1 MTRPTNLAN
10 ALRAIDTARS
20 EVRRAADLLD
30 ADHDVGPLLAL
41 SVADGDLR
49 EIYRTLVTPV
59 RDALA
64 DAIRAASP
72 AARSRIAAFAAYVRD
87 GVEPREAARMARDG
101 T

>member
-20 EVRRAADLLD
+20 ELRRAADLLD
-30 ADHDVGPLLAL
+30 ADLDVGPLLAL

-49 EIYRTLVTPV
+49 GIAAALTP

-64 DAIRAASP
+64 AAIRSASP
-72 AARSRIAAFAAYVRD
+72 AARSRIAAFAAHVRD

-101 T
+101 R